1 MNIGNLPGR
10 VEGRLEA
17 APTGL
22 NAAFAALA
30 RADGSGGPVSTRV
43 LSMFEDSRKVPALQA
58 IVPALL
64 KSFLEG
70 AG

>member
-1 MNIGNLPGR
+1 MERN
-10 VEGRLEA
+10 
-17 APTGL
+17 
-22 NAAFAALA
+22 AALA
-30 RADGSGGPVSTRV
+30 ALDRAGGGGVPVSARV
-43 LSMFEDSRKVPALQA
+43 LSTFEDSGKVPALQA

>member
-1 MNIGNLPGR
+1 MNIGNLLGR

-17 APTGL
+17 ARMER
-22 NAAFAALA
+22 NAALA
-30 RADGSGGPVSTRV
+30 ALDRAGGGGVPVSARV
-43 LSMFEDSRKVPALQA
+43 LSTFEDSGKVPALQA

>member
-1 MNIGNLPGR
+1 MNIGDLLGR

-17 APTGL
+17 AGTGL
-22 NAAFAALA
+22 NAPLAALA
-30 RADGSGGPVSTRV
+30 GAGGGPVSARV
-43 LSMFEDSRKVPALQA
+43 LSIFEDSGKVPALQA

>member
-1 MNIGNLPGR
+1 MNIGDLLGR
-10 VEGRLEA
+10 VEGSLEA
-17 APTGL
+17 ARMER
-22 NAAFAALA
+22 NAALSALD
-30 RADGSGGPVSTRV
+30 RAGGSGGPVSTRV
-43 LSMFEDSRKVPALQA
+43 LSNFEDSGKVPALQA